1 MQLAH
6 TENYYGQCEFMKDS
20 TYSFKRLSV
29 DIVTL
34 HRLQMCSAKLFHLNT
49 LSVWGV
55 EQIVN
60 FH

>member
-6 TENYYGQCEFMKDS
+6 TENYYGQYEFMKD
-20 TYSFKRLSV
+20 SFKRLSV

-34 HRLQMCSAKLFHLNT
+34 HWLQMCSAKLFHLNT